1 MAISKTKKKGL
12 FAWYFNINLLT
23 RILVGLVLG
32 IVAGMVF
39 GDKILWVSPFGDIL
53 VRLLKMI
60 VMPVVIFTLVV
71 GAASIHPSRLGRIG
85 VKALGWYMFTSA
97 IAVAIGLACGNLF
110 QPGSG
115 MNLGDV
121 GTAAGKALK
130 APSLLD
136 TFMAIIPTNPF
147 SAITSGHIL
156 SVIFGSI
163 LFGMGLAYLRDH
175 EEARI
180 KNAAATVFNFFD
192 GCAEIMYKVVQWV
205 LQYAPIGVF
214 ALIAVVFAKQGA
226 QAFGPLATITASIY
240 IGLALHLLLVYC
252 GLIALHRLNPLQ
264 FLVKIRA
271 AFVTAFVTRSSGATL
286 PVSMEVA
293 EEKLGV
299 SKSVYSFTLPL
310 GATINMDG
318 TAIYQG
324 VCAIFVGIAIGMP
337 LTFTQQLTVIA
348 TAVLASIGTAGV
360 PGAGAI
366 MLLLVLDSVGLK
378 VEPGS
383 IVAAAYAMI
392 LGIDALLDMGRT
404 GMNVAGDLAVTTM
417 VAKSEGELDLS
428 LWNDGS
434 PAIDTPVGEMAEEV

>member
-1 MAISKTKKKGL
+1 MATSASSKKTI
-12 FAWYFNINLLT
+12 FAWYFNTNLLT
-23 RILVGLVLG
+23 RILIGLVLG
-32 IVAGMVF
+32 ILAGMVF
-39 GDKILWVSPFGDIL
+39 GKDILWVSPFGDIL

-85 VKALGWYMFTSA
+85 VKALGWYMLTSA
-97 IAVAIGLACGNLF
+97 VAVAIGLACGNLF

-121 GTAAGKALK
+121 TAAAGKVLK
-130 APSLLD
+130 QPSLLD

-147 SAITSGHIL
+147 EAISSGNIL
-156 SVIFGSI
+156 AVIFSSI
-163 LFGMGLAYLRDH
+163 LFGMALAYLRDQK
-175 EEARI
+175 EARI
-180 KNAAATVFNFFD
+180 KNAAATVFNLFD
-192 GCAEIMYKVVQWV
+192 GCAEIMYKVVHWV

-226 QAFGPLATITASIY
+226 QAFGPLATITAGVY
-240 IGLALHLLLVYC
+240 IGLAVHLLLVYC
-252 GLIALHRLNPLQ
+252 GLVAVYRISPLQ
-264 FLVKIRA
+264 FLVRIRE

-293 EEKLGV
+293 EQKLGV
-299 SKSVYSFTLPL
+299 SKGVYSFTLPL

-324 VCAIFVGIAIGMP
+324 VCAIFVGLAIGMP
-337 LTFTQQLTVIA
+337 LTLNQQLTVIA

-366 MLLLVLDSVGLK
+366 MLLMVLDSVGLK

-383 IVAAAYAMI
+383 AVAAAYAMI

-404 GMNVAGDLAVTTM
+404 AMNVAGDLAVTTII
-417 VAKSEGELDLS
+417 AKSEGEL
-428 LWNDGS
+428 N
-434 PAIDTPVGEMAEEV
+434 PACWENETTGIAEVAEEA